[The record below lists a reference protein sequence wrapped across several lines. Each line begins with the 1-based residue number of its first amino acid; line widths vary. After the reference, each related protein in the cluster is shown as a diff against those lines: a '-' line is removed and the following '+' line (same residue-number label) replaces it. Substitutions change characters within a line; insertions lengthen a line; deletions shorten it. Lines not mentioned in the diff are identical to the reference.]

1 MEEKTLKEN
10 ILALTFWFAVAVLA
24 LAGGVVGESI
34 KEGIQVALDGG
45 DTTAAITRLEHEM
58 GIDPSY
64 HYNYYV
70 LGQILYNRGQIAEAR
85 DQYAK
90 AQSKKKKFYESLY
103 SLGLCEL
110 ELGNLEAAAEAFKT
124 GLKKARKMKDLFE
137 YGTALVQM
145 ENKEYQEADRSLRRA
160 LAINPDVA
168 DYHLAL
174 GDVNFYQKIPS
185 LAVSEYEKA
194 LALDTASTEVFF
206 HWAEACLEMKEYT
219 CAIEKLRIVLT
230 KDSTFAE
237 AWNRA
242 GSIYYKAA
250 RSSRNRAERS
260 QRFIDVIG
268 SYEKYF
274 ELTGVSPDSSTV
286 RAYYETAMSYQNIR
300 RYEDAIPYFDKVLA
314 IPMEPRDIY
323 FYLGKCL
330 WGVRDYVR
338 AAEMMHKHTEW
349 VNRQNENYKSRI
361 NQAEFNKI
369 LGDAYFYRKNSK
381 PFSWDT
387 TAVSIVKS
395 SGSQDSLVV
404 THLRPKSVVNLS
416 ADYYNAVKYY
426 KLSLAEKD
434 GVKRLIQNVAV
445 SFHNMKRYGEALE
458 YYDLRIAEGI
468 DSTSSSIYK
477 NAALCALHIAGGS
490 DEDEEMM
497 DDEEEDGG
505 EYVPPGIDP
514 TLDYN
519 IVALGYINSYLEF
532 KPDDTGMVERVA
544 NTYLYQLSDCANG
557 VAAFERLLELQPDN
571 CQAKKSL
578 GFAYFGGDICSTNL
592 SKTLKHLRA
601 AYNCLS
607 AAGGAC
613 DDPALVKWI
622 AQAYHLRAVDASGD
636 ANADY
641 KNAFEWYGKVLK
653 CTPSDSEAKKG
664 QEDTRFEFN

>member
-85 DQYAK
+85 DQFAK

-137 YGTALVQM
+137 YGAALVQM

-250 RSSRNRAERS
+250 RSSRNRSERS

-300 RYEDAIPYFDKVLA
+300 RYEDAVPYFDKVLA

-330 WGVRDYVR
+330 WGVRNYER

-349 VNRQNENYKSRI
+349 VGRQDENYKSRI

-369 LGDAYFYRKNSK
+369 LGDSYFYRKPK
-381 PFSWDT
+381 DFS
-387 TAVSIVKS
+387 
-395 SGSQDSLVV
+395 
-404 THLRPKSVVNLS
+404 
-416 ADYYNAVKYY
+416 NAVKYY
-426 KLSLAEKD
+426 KLSLAERD

-445 SFHNMKRYGEALE
+445 SYHNMKRYGEALE

-497 DDEEEDGG
+497 DEEEEDGG
-505 EYVPPGIDP
+505 EYVQPGIDP

-544 NTYLYQLSDCANG
+544 NTYLYQLLDCANG

-571 CQAKKSL
+571 CQARKSL